1 MKALPLLA
9 SMLAVSLLAGC
20 QALDPSASE
29 PFESSSSECL
39 SDIPTLQDNECL
51 LEAWV
56 DFGLAAQ
63 RGDADWRQRTLER
76 AEGELAN
83 ERLAR
88 AVVYA
93 WGDRDRWKEASD
105 LFKADLA
112 LAPSRLQPLLRQWLN
127 GLEARRELADQVN
140 HSEAARRQATRER
153 DELAQKLDALT
164 EIEQSINLRNQSP

>member
-1 MKALPLLA
+1 MRILPLLA
-9 SMLAVSLLAGC
+9 SLLAVSLLAGC
-20 QALDPSASE
+20 QALNHTTNAPFNTAS
-29 PFESSSSECL
+29 SDCL
-39 SDIPTLQDNECL
+39 SEVPSLHDNECL

-63 RGDADWRQRTLER
+63 RGDEAWRERTLKR

-88 AVVYA
+88 AVVYS
-93 WGDRDRWKEASD
+93 WSDRSHWDDASE

-127 GLEARRELADQVN
+127 GLEARRELANQVD
-140 HSEAARRQATRER
+140 HSEAARRQVARER
-153 DELAQKLDALT
+153 DDLAQKLDALT

>member
-1 MKALPLLA
+1 MKTLPLLA
-9 SMLAVSLLAGC
+9 SLLAISLLAGC
-20 QALDPSASE
+20 QALNPSAND
-29 PFESSSSECL
+29 PFDMASSDCL
-39 SDIPTLQDNECL
+39 SDVPDLQDNACL
-51 LEAWV
+51 LESWV

-63 RGDADWRQRTLER
+63 RADDAWRERTLER
-76 AEGELAN
+76 VEGELAS

-88 AVVYA
+88 AVVYSWDDPSHWDDA
-93 WGDRDRWKEASD
+93 AE

-127 GLEARRELADQVN
+127 GLEARRELASRVDQ
-140 HSEAARRQATRER
+140 SEAARRQVTRER